1 MKVIGLGAASALV
14 LLCSAPAFAQAG
26 FNGTWKIDEAATQ
39 LPAKPSV
46 WKLGGGKFTCESCTP
61 AFTVPADGAFHPVSG
76 NPYIDSVSAKIVSP
90 TEAKFAFRKGD
101 KVNGEEARTV
111 SADGKS
117 LVMKGIDRA
126 APDGSEVSYSDTAV
140 RIADGAKG
148 EHALSGSWKR
158 DTLKTNDD
166 KALTFTFAVDGDNIT
181 YTTPT
186 GERLVAKVGGP
197 AAAWEK
203 DPAGMMA
210 TVTRTGDNGLQIVN
224 TVKGEKWATV
234 NMMTTADGK
243 TMNVT
248 VVSERQ
254 KTETKSVAHKQ

>member
-1 MKVIGLGAASALV
+1 MKVIGFGAVTALA
-14 LLCSAPAFAQAG
+14 LLCSAPAFAQAS

-46 WKLGGGKFTCESCTP
+46 WKLGGGKFTCGSCTP
-61 AFTVPADGAFHPVSG
+61 AFTIPADGAFHPVSG
-76 NPYIDSVSAKIVSP
+76 NPYIDSVSATVISP
-90 TEAKFAFRKGD
+90 TEAKVAFRKGE
-101 KVNGEEARTV
+101 KINGEETRTV
-111 SADGKS
+111 SADGKKLTMTGVDYS
-117 LVMKGIDRA
+117 
-126 APDGSEVSYSDTAV
+126 APDGSSFSYTDTAV
-140 RIADGAKG
+140 RVADGAKG

-166 KALTFTFAVDGDNIT
+166 KALLFTFAVEGDNVT

-186 GERLVAKVGGP
+186 GERLAAKVGGP

-203 DPAGMMA
+203 DPAGRMS
-210 TVTRTGDNGLQIVN
+210 TVTRVGDNGLRIVDM
-224 TVKGEKWATV
+224 VKGEKWSTIEMAT
-234 NMMTTADGK
+234 TPDGK

-248 VVSERQ
+248 VHNERQ